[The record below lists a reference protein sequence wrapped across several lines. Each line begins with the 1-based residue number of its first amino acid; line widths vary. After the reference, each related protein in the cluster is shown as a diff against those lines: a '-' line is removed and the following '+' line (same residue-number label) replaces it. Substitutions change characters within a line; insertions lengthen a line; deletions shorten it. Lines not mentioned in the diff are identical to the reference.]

1 MLWFCKQHRTV
12 PHTAA
17 GFWWYITRVYRVK
30 KKQGFGLM
38 EEGKNRKSKREIF
51 TRDKEF
57 GIIKCK
63 MLYLKEG

>member
-12 PHTAA
+12 PHTVA

-38 EEGKNRKSKREIF
+38 EEEKK
-51 TRDKEF
+51 
-57 GIIKCK
+57 
-63 MLYLKEG
+63 